1 MAEESRHRTT
11 SFRPGLALSLAF
23 RGLRRDPGASLL
35 AVGILTLGLAAP
47 TVFFSMLVGATRPLP
62 VPRGDRIVRVDVAQ
76 PSREGRELPVRVSD
90 LATLK
95 GTASLQGL
103 GGFTEFDATLTDR
116 DRAGVRLSAAGL
128 TPEVLPLLGVAPA
141 LGRLPG
147 SDDAGE
153 AFLLGHDVFEK
164 VYDGDPG
171 VLGRT
176 VTLNGRPST
185 IVGIMPAGFGFP
197 FKQDAWT
204 ILDDAPGDRTQVELV
219 GRLADGVELAASSA
233 ELGARWRAGDANRP
247 EAERGGVVQVRGYTG
262 SRGEKGE
269 TVAFIGLVLV
279 ALCLLVIACANV
291 ANLLLV
297 RATERVRFLGVQAA
311 LGAGRLQLGAQL
323 VFESLLVALGG
334 GALGLLLAWWSVDLV
349 QRTLGPEHFGYY
361 WMRLAV
367 DGPVVAF
374 TSALVVGTAVLSGV
388 LPVVRVLRVDVL
400 RVLKEGGAGASV
412 GGGGRW
418 SRVFV
423 TGQLA
428 LSCGA
433 LVAAGLTTRALADSR
448 DFGRGVPGH
457 EVLLASVDAHRPDG
471 SAVPGL
477 VASLQD
483 GLAALPGA
491 RSSAMA
497 VGAPGYMEPYSSMEL
512 DGVVYARP
520 QDRPGTLWNAVS
532 PGYFGL
538 FGLTLRSG
546 RGLQS
551 DDARESPRVAVVS
564 ESWVRRYSPV
574 EAPLGRRIR
583 LIQDDSTAWI
593 TVVGVVADVDLGG
606 GRLAREDRVYVP
618 LAQTDPARLMLLVR
632 TPGEPTALASEL
644 RRTVAAVDPSLA
656 VWDVRTLADAYA
668 YLVRVPRALGTI
680 TLSGGLAGLLVAAV
694 GLYGLLAFTVR
705 QRRRELGVR
714 LALGADAARLFRDVF
729 GLALRQLLPA
739 AAVGIALA
747 WVASPVLRALLLGG
761 DPHSLPTYAAVVGA
775 FLGSGLL
782 AAMIPAAR
790 AARVDPA
797 RTLRGE

>member
-1 MAEESRHRTT
+1 MSEETRQRAP

-35 AVGILTLGLAAP
+35 AMGILTLGLAAP

-62 VPRGDRIVRVDVAQ
+62 VPRGDRIVRVDIVQ
-76 PSREGRELPVRVSD
+76 PSHDGRELPVRVSD
-90 LATLK
+90 LVTLG

-103 GGFTEFDATLTDR
+103 GGYTAFDASLVDR
-116 DRAGVRLSAAGL
+116 DRAGVRLSVAAL
-128 TPEVLPLLGVAPA
+128 TPEVLPLLGVGPA
-141 LGRLPG
+141 LGRMPD
-147 SDDAGE
+147 SRDAGD
-153 AFLLGHDVFEK
+153 ALLLGHDVFEK
-164 VYDGDPG
+164 IYDGDPG
-171 VLGRT
+171 VVGRT
-176 VTLNGRPST
+176 VTLNGVPRT
-185 IVGIMPAGFGFP
+185 VVGIMPEGFGFP
-197 FKQDAWT
+197 FRQDAWT
-204 ILDDAPGDRTQVELV
+204 ILDEGPDDSTQIELV
-219 GRLADGVELAASSA
+219 GRLADGAESGAPAA
-233 ELGARWRAGDANRP
+233 ELGARWSAGDVDRST
-247 EAERGGVVQVRGYTG
+247 AERGGVVRVQGYTG

-269 TVAFIGLVLV
+269 TIAFVGLVLV

-323 VFESLLVALGG
+323 VFEALLVAVGG
-334 GALGLLLAWWSVDLV
+334 GVLGLLLAWWSVDLV

-400 RVLKEGGAGASV
+400 RVLKEDGTGAAV
-412 GGGGRW
+412 GGGGLW

-433 LVAAGLTTRALADSR
+433 LVAAGLTTRALAESR

-457 EVLLASVDAHRPDG
+457 EVLVASVDAHRPDG
-471 SAVPGL
+471 TAVPGL
-477 VASLQD
+477 ETGLRD
-483 GLAALPGA
+483 GLAGLPGA
-491 RSSAMA
+491 RATA
-497 VGAPGYMEPYSSMEL
+497 VALGAPGYGEPYSPMEVE
-512 DGVVYARP
+512 GVTYARP
-520 QDRPGTLWNAVS
+520 EDRPGTLWNAVS
-532 PGYFGL
+532 PGFFDVFGL
-538 FGLTLRSG
+538 ALRSG
-546 RGLQS
+546 RMLRAGDVRGAPS
-551 DDARESPRVAVVS
+551 VGVVS
-564 ESWVRRYSPV
+564 ESWVRRYSPS
-574 EAPLGRRIR
+574 ETPLGRRIR
-583 LIQDDSTAWI
+583 LIQDDSAAWL
-593 TVVGVVADVDLGG
+593 TVVGVVADADLGG

-618 LAQTDPARLMLLVR
+618 LAQADPDRIMLLVR
-632 TPGEPTALASEL
+632 APGDPTALTSEL
-644 RRTVAAVDPSLA
+644 RRVVANVDPSLA

-668 YLVRVPRALGTI
+668 YLIRVPRALGTI

-694 GLYGLLAFTVR
+694 GLYGLLAFAVR

-714 LALGADAARLFRDVF
+714 LALGADAARLFKDVF

-739 AAVGIALA
+739 TAIGLTLA

-761 DPHSLPTYAAVVGA
+761 DPRSLSTYAMVAGA
-775 FLGSGLL
+775 FLGSGLV

>member
-1 MAEESRHRTT
+1 MAEETRHRAP

-62 VPRGDRIVRVDVAQ
+62 VPRGDRVVRVDVVQ
-76 PSREGRELPVRVSD
+76 PSGDGRELPVKVSD
-90 LATLK
+90 LAVLK
-95 GTASLQGL
+95 GTAGLQGL
-103 GGFTEFDATLTDR
+103 GGFTEFQATLVDR

-141 LGRLPG
+141 LGRMPG
-147 SDDAGE
+147 PQDAGD
-153 AFLLGHDVFEK
+153 ALLLGHDVFEEI
-164 VYDGDPG
+164 YDGDPG
-171 VLGRT
+171 VVGRT
-176 VTLNGRPST
+176 VSLNGAPRT
-185 IVGIMPAGFGFP
+185 VVGIMPEGFGFP

-204 ILDDAPGDRTQVELV
+204 ILDEAPGDGTQIELV
-219 GRLADGVELAASSA
+219 GRLADGADPGAPAA
-233 ELGARWRAGDANRP
+233 ELGARWSAGDLDRP
-247 EAERGGVVQVRGYTG
+247 AAERGGVVQVRAYTG
-262 SRGEKGE
+262 SRGERGE
-269 TVAFIGLVLV
+269 AIAFVGLVLV

-311 LGAGRLQLGAQL
+311 LGAGRLQLGAQV
-323 VFESLLVALGG
+323 VFEAMLVAVGG
-334 GALGLLLAWWSVDLV
+334 GAFGLLVAWWSVGVL

-367 DGPVVAF
+367 DWPVVAF

-388 LPVVRVLRVDVL
+388 LPVVRVLRVDVV
-400 RVLKEGGAGASV
+400 RVLKEDGAGAAVV
-412 GGGGRW
+412 GGGLW

-433 LVAAGLTTRALADSR
+433 LVAAGLTTRALAESR

-457 EVLLASVDAHRPDG
+457 ELLVASVEAHRPDG
-471 SAVPGL
+471 ATVPGL
-477 VASLQD
+477 VTDLREE
-483 GLAALPGA
+483 LARLPGA
-491 RSSAMA
+491 RAAA
-497 VGAPGYMEPYSSMEL
+497 VAIGAPGYLEPYSPMEL
-512 DGVVYARP
+512 AGVTYPRSR
-520 QDRPGTLWNAVS
+520 DRPGTLWNAVS
-532 PGYFGL
+532 PGFFDVFGL
-538 FGLTLRSG
+538 ALRSG
-546 RGLQS
+546 RVLEDG
-551 DDARESPRVAVVS
+551 DVRGAPKVALVS
-564 ESWVRRYSPV
+564 ESWVRRYSPS
-574 EAPLGRRIR
+574 ESPLGRRIR
-583 LIQDDSTAWI
+583 LIQDDSAAWL

-618 LAQTDPARLMLLVR
+618 LAQADPARLMLLVR
-632 TPGEPTALASEL
+632 TPGEPTALTSDL
-644 RRTVAAVDPSLA
+644 RRMVAQVDPSLA

-668 YLVRVPRALGTI
+668 YLIRVPRALGTI

-694 GLYGLLAFTVR
+694 GLYGLLAFAVR

-714 LALGADAARLFRDVF
+714 LALGADAVRLFRDVL
-729 GLALRQLLPA
+729 GLALRQILPGA
-739 AAVGIALA
+739 AIGLTLA

-761 DPHSLPTYAAVVGA
+761 DPRSLSTYAMVAGA

-782 AAMIPAAR
+782 AAMIPAVR